1 MHRCRTFVIVVAIL
15 ALVGSAL
22 AQRGRDGT
30 VNLLYWQAVSI
41 LNPYLSGGTKDIY
54 AASIVLEPLA
64 RYAPDGSFVPFLA
77 TEIPT
82 VDNGGIAPDLT
93 SITWNLRRD
102 VVWSD
107 GTPFTA
113 ADVVFTGTYCMN
125 DEAGCVVSNFFN
137 DITSIEALDDHTVRI
152 DFAVP
157 KPFPYSAFVSAESPI
172 LQKAQFEN
180 CLGIRAQECTAENFG
195 PIGTGPFVV
204 TDFRPNDVATF
215 VANPNYREA
224 DKPAFQAVIIKG
236 GGDAASAARAVL
248 ETGEADW
255 AWNLQVAPEV
265 LAQMEAAGVG
275 QLTVAFGT
283 SVERILVNFSNP
295 DAALG
300 ENRGEYLGGNNPHPI
315 LSDIRVRQA
324 LSMAIDREVLVEIGY
339 GPTGTVTC
347 NIIPAPEIFASTAN
361 DGCEVQDIEG
371 ANRLLDEAGWV
382 RGPDGVRTKDGMRL
396 NLLYQTSTNAVRQ
409 DFQALIKEWW
419 NELGVETELRNI
431 DAGVFFGNDPSS
443 PDTYGKFWADL
454 QMYTSSAAGI
464 DIEAYANR
472 WTCDQIAGRATQW
485 LGGNPH
491 RWCNPAYDAL
501 SAQLAQTVDIDAR
514 AELIKAMNDLL
525 VQDVAVMTLVYR
537 GDVSARANTLMGTA
551 KQSWDSELWNIA
563 DWYRG
568 Q

>member
-1 MHRCRTFVIVVAIL
+1 MNRSRTFLIALAIL
-15 ALVGSAL
+15 ALAGSAL

-30 VNLLYWQAVSI
+30 VTLLYWQAVSI

-54 AASIVLEPLA
+54 ASSIVLEPLA
-64 RYAPDGSFVPFLA
+64 RYAPDGSFVPWLA

-82 VDNGGIAPDLT
+82 VDNGGITPDLT
-93 SITWNLRRD
+93 SITWKLRSD

-113 ADVVFTGTYCMN
+113 ADVVFTGEYCMN
-125 DEAGCVVSNFFN
+125 DEAGCVPSNFFN
-137 DITSIEALDDHTVRI
+137 DIVSIEALDDFTVRI

-157 KPFPYSAFVSAESPI
+157 KPFPYSAFVSAETPI
-172 LQKAQFEN
+172 LQKAQFED
-180 CLGIRAQECTAENFG
+180 CLGIRAQECAAENFG
-195 PIGTGPFVV
+195 PVGTGPFVV
-204 TDFRPNDVATF
+204 TDFRPNDVVTYA
-215 VANPNYREA
+215 ANPNYREPN
-224 DKPAFQAVIIKG
+224 KPAFQTVIIKG

-265 LAQMEAAGVG
+265 LARMEAAGVG

-300 ENRGEYLGGNNPHPI
+300 ENRGEYLDGTNPHPI

-324 LSMAIDREVLVEIGY
+324 LSLAIDREVLVEIGY
-339 GPTGTVTC
+339 GPTGKVTC
-347 NIIPAPEIFASTAN
+347 NIIPAPAIFASTAN

-371 ANRLLDEAGWV
+371 ANRLLDEAGWT
-382 RGPDGVRTKDGMRL
+382 RGPDGVRTKDGRRL
-396 NLLYQTSTNAVRQ
+396 SLLYQTSTNAVRQ

-419 NELGVETELRNI
+419 AEIGVETELRNI

-443 PDTYGKFWADL
+443 PDTYGKFWTDV
-454 QMYTSSAAGI
+454 QMFTSLAAGI
-464 DIEAYANR
+464 NIEAYANR
-472 WTCDQIAGRATQW
+472 WTCAEVSGRANQW
-485 LGGNPH
+485 LGSNQH
-491 RWCNPAYDAL
+491 RWCRPEYDAL
-501 SAQLAQTVDIDAR
+501 SAQLAQAVDIDAR
-514 AELIKAMNDLL
+514 AELIKAMNDML